1 MYTHTSLQTD
11 PWIQV
16 DLQRKTL
23 IMSVKIYNRL
33 DSDAIKYS
41 TNLHNG
47 FIFVSDPEDSPKN
60 SRELCASFYKIET
73 PIQIQNFYCRL
84 GVLGRFVRLLL
95 KSYTKLHICEI
106 QVFGYY
112 LVSKT
117 KPELKWTH
125 FLIFSRECSSSL

>member
-23 IMSVKIYNRL
+23 MISVKIYNRL
-33 DSDAIKYS
+33 DSDATKHS

-47 FIFVSDPEDSPKN
+47 FIYVSDLEDSPRN
-60 SRELCASFYKIET
+60 SRELCASFDKIET
-73 PIQIQNFYCRL
+73 PTQIQKFYCRL
-84 GVLGRFVRLLL
+84 GAMGRFVRLLL
-95 KSYTKLHICEI
+95 KSYTKLYICEM

-112 LVSKT
+112 MVSNN
-117 KPELKWTH
+117 
-125 FLIFSRECSSSL
+125 